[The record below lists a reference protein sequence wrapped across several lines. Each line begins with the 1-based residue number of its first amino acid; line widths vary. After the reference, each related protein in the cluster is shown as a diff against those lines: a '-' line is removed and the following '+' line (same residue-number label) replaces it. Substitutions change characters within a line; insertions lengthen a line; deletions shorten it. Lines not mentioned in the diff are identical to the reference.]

1 VCSVVLIRIRY
12 YRVDYDSCTV
22 RVGRRS
28 LQALFTHIAESIALR
43 FLEERFKHGAYRR
56 FPVHHIL
63 YPNAFV
69 GRWLS
74 GKEFEEYQREVR
86 AVLDAVRQTRSVPDF
101 VVLHCQ
107 GPAENAVPCKHCQ
120 REKCRWLLEIYEV
133 KQSLE
138 GRRTPL
144 EQLLKPRQRKLL
156 QVVDQRRIPYYV
168 LWVDLSSATEGVF
181 QVCVYRYSRGR
192 WLLEAPRR

>member
-1 VCSVVLIRIRY
+1 M
-12 YRVDYDSCTV
+12 V

-43 FLEERFKHGAYRR
+43 FLEERFKHGAYRK
-56 FPVHHIL
+56 FSAHHIL

-74 GKEFEEYQREVR
+74 GKGLEEYQQKVKE
-86 AVLDAVRQTRSVPDF
+86 VLDAVRQTRSVPDF

-107 GPAENAVPCKHCQ
+107 GPVGNAVPCEHCQ
-120 REKCRWLLEIYEV
+120 RKRCRWMLEIYEV
-133 KQSLE
+133 KQSLR

-144 EQLLKPRQRKLL
+144 KQLLKPRQRRLL
-156 QVVDQRRIPYYV
+156 QVVEQRSIPYYV
-168 LWVDLSSATEGVF
+168 LWVDLSRATEGVF
-181 QVCVYRYSRGR
+181 PIRIYRYVEGR
-192 WLLEAPRR
+192 WVLEAPRR